1 MLRTVRFALP
11 VLVITIAVASWF
23 VPARAQAPSH
33 DLVPALLQEVKGLRA
48 AMEQMASVSAHSQ
61 LLVGRLQLQE
71 GRITSMTRR
80 LDTVRDALAEARHEL
95 EESQNQLT
103 SLQTPQPPGAEKEQG
118 LAALIKSF
126 GFVKIEDVQREV
138 ASRQETVN
146 RLATEEQQLT
156 QQITAEQ
163 ARWVDINQRLDELE
177 RTLAKK

>member
-1 MLRTVRFALP
+1 MLQTARFAVP
-11 VLVITIAVASWF
+11 AVVVTIAIASWF
-23 VPARAQAPSH
+23 VPARAQTPNQ
-33 DLVPALLQEVKGLRA
+33 DLVPALLVEVKGLRA
-48 AMEQMASVSAHSQ
+48 AMEQMASVSARSQ

-71 GRITSMTRR
+71 GRITAMTRR
-80 LDTVRDALAEARHEL
+80 LDTVRDALASARHEL
-95 EESQNQLT
+95 DEQQATLT
-103 SLQTPQPPGAEKEQG
+103 SLQAPPTEKKEEG

-138 ASRQETVN
+138 VARQETVN
-146 RLATEEQQLT
+146 RLAAEEQQLL